1 MNKKSHQEN
10 RTRPQREDLK
20 LSEGI

>member
-20 LSEGI
+20 HSEGI